1 MFAEGLR
8 CVECHLETDLGGHFL
23 GCRACGGALETV
35 YDEARVSSAVSYHD
49 WRHRDDRSMWRYR
62 ELLPVRDE
70 SAVITLGEG
79 GAPLVRLPESAANP
93 IANLWVQNE
102 SVNPTYSFKDRFH
115 SAAQSMAR
123 QLGYDRVACS
133 TTGNHGM
140 SAAAYAARGG
150 LRCVILVDPRAPAV
164 QRQWMMLFGATVIV
178 EMDRRPPLES
188 FVRNHGWYPST
199 YMTPNPVATPYGME
213 GYKTMAYDAALAL
226 GSAPDHFIVPIAA
239 GDGLYGP
246 WKAFGEMARL
256 GWTDSIP
263 KVHGVQPT
271 GANPIV
277 RAFRDGSDTVPYIEH
292 PETIALSIGDPTG
305 GSMTLRAMRESGGQ
319 AIDLTDAEMVAATR
333 YAASAGLSPEPS
345 SAASLAGAWALARD
359 GRIKDGETVVCL
371 FTGAGPKWPETT
383 ELLSVDDEI
392 VSPDQAWLER
402 LAGNPDRI
410 GAVMTTTES
419 VTAGP
424 VT

>member
-8 CVECHLETDLGGHFL
+8 CVGCHLETDLGGHFF
-23 GCRACGGALETV
+23 GCRDCGGALETV
-35 YDEARVSSAVSYHD
+35 YDEGRVAAAVSYGD
-49 WRHRDDRSMWRYR
+49 WRDRADRSMWRYK
-62 ELLPVRDE
+62 ELLPVRDA

-79 GAPLVRLPESAANP
+79 GAPLVRLPQSAANP
-93 IANLWVQNE
+93 LADLWVQNE

-123 QLGYDRVACS
+123 QLGYDRVVCS

-150 LRCVILVDPRAPAV
+150 MQCAILVDPRAPDV
-164 QRQWMMLFGATVIV
+164 QRRWMRLFGATVIV

-188 FVRNHGWYPST
+188 FVRDHGWYPST

-213 GYKTMAYDAALAL
+213 GYKTMAYDAVLVL
-226 GSAPDHFIVPIAA
+226 GRVPDHFIVPIAA

-277 RAFRDGSDTVPYIEH
+277 RAFREGSDTVPYIEN
-292 PETIALSIGDPTG
+292 PQTIALSIGDPTG
-305 GSMTLRAMRESGGQ
+305 GSMTLRAIRESGGQ
-319 AIDLTDAEMVAATR
+319 AIDLTDPEMVAATL

-345 SAASLAGAWALARD
+345 SAASLAGAWSLARD
-359 GRIKDGETVVCL
+359 GIIRAGETVVCL

-383 ELLSVDDEI
+383 ELLMERDEI
-392 VSPDQAWLER
+392 VSPDRAWLER
-402 LAGNPDRI
+402 LASDP
-410 GAVMTTTES
+410 ES
-419 VTAGP
+419 VGAS
-424 VT
+424 

>member
-8 CVECHLETDLGGHFL
+8 CVVCHLETDLGGYFF
-23 GCRACGGALETV
+23 GCRDCGSALETV
-35 YDEARVSSAVSYHD
+35 YDEDRVAAAVSYRD
-49 WRHRDDRSMWRYR
+49 WRDRADRSIWRYR
-62 ELLPVRDE
+62 ELLPVREE
-70 SAVITLGEG
+70 SAVISLGEG
-79 GAPLVRLPESAANP
+79 RTPLVLLPRSDANP
-93 IANLWVQNE
+93 VADLWIQNE
-102 SVNPTYSFKDRFH
+102 TVNPTYSFKDRFH
-115 SAAQSMAR
+115 SVAQSMAR
-123 QLGYDRVACS
+123 QLGYRRVACS

-150 LRCVILVDPRAPAV
+150 LQCAILVDPRAPEV
-164 QRQWMMLFGATVIV
+164 QRRWMRLFGATVIV

-188 FVRNHGWYPST
+188 FVRDHGWYPST

-213 GYKTMAYDAALAL
+213 GYKTMAYDAVLAL
-226 GSAPDHFIVPIAA
+226 GRVPDHYIVPIAA

-271 GANPIV
+271 AANPIV
-277 RAFRDGSDTVPYIEH
+277 RAFREGSDTVPYIED
-292 PETIALSIGDPTG
+292 PQTIALSIGDPTG

-319 AIDLTDAEMVAATR
+319 AIDLTDPEMVAATR

-359 GRIKDGETVVCL
+359 GIIREGETVVCL

-383 ELLSVDDEI
+383 AQLTEGDEI
-392 VSPDQAWLER
+392 VSPDSSWLER
-402 LAGNPDRI
+402 LARDP
-410 GAVMTTTES
+410 ES
-419 VTAGP
+419 VG

>member
-8 CVECHLETDLGGHFL
+8 CVECRLETDLGDHFF
-23 GCRACGGALETV
+23 GCRACEGALETV
-35 YDEARVSSAVSYHD
+35 YDEDRVAAAVSYRD
-49 WRHRDDRSMWRYR
+49 WQDRRDRSIWRYR
-62 ELLPVRDE
+62 ELLPVRDQ
-70 SAVITLGEG
+70 SAVISLGEG
-79 GAPLVRLPESAANP
+79 GAPLVRLPESDANP
-93 IANLWVQNE
+93 VADLWVQNE

-140 SAAAYAARGG
+140 SAAAYATRGG

-213 GYKTMAYDAALAL
+213 GYKTMAYDATLAL
-226 GSAPDHFIVPIAA
+226 GRAPDHFVVPIAA

-256 GWTDSIP
+256 GWTDSVP

-292 PETIALSIGDPTG
+292 PDTIALSIGDPTG
-305 GSMTLRAMRESGGQ
+305 GHMTLRAIRESGGQ
-319 AIDLTDAEMVAATR
+319 AIDLTDTEIVAATR

-359 GRIKDGETVVCL
+359 GTIKAGETVVCL

-383 ELLSVDDEI
+383 ELLNMDDEI

-402 LAGNPDRI
+402 LAANPDR
-410 GAVMTTTES
+410 MEET
-419 VTAGP
+419 
-424 VT
+424 